1 MLRPYQQFALDS
13 VLHFLQTKPGNPVI
27 AMPTG
32 TGKSFIVAALIRE
45 VLRWPGQRCLVLTH
59 VKELIV
65 QNMEKARALCPGAD
79 IGVLSS
85 GLNAFDF
92 DHAILFG
99 GIGTVARRLDKIGA
113 FDLVIIDECHLV
125 NDSGETMY
133 AQTLRTLKER
143 NKRVRVI
150 GLSATPY
157 RMRGGMLTNGKI
169 FTDIAVDMASSQAF
183 LDLMA
188 AGYLAPLVPCR
199 TQKQFDVS
207 QMRVQAG
214 DYVQKELQEMLD
226 TLDVNSAVVTEI
238 LKHSESRKSWL
249 IFCTG
254 INHAKHVAELLRDR
268 GVTAH
273 AIHSLLSSEE
283 REQLLADFKAGKI
296 TALTNNNVLTTGF
309 DAPQVDLIAML
320 RPTRSPGLWVQMLGR
335 GTRPAE
341 GKKNCL
347 VLDFAGNTER
357 LGPINDVAIPRRR
370 SEAKIGERTEAPR
383 ARLCEAC
390 GIYSPLS
397 AQWCEHCGAD
407 FPVTQNLERKAST
420 RELISTGE
428 LTPEI
433 KDVLSVAYALHS
445 KEGKPDS
452 VRVDYHV
459 EFETIS
465 EYICLFHGGYATQ
478 RALRWWYD
486 HSPLKFVPGTAREFM
501 AATDILRKPTQIKVV
516 KNGKWWEI
524 VGRVFA

>member
-133 AQTLRTLKER
+133 AQTLRTLEE
-143 NKRVRVI
+143 
-150 GLSATPY
+150 SATPY

-254 INHAKHVAELLRDR
+254 INHAKHVAEL
-268 GVTAH
+268 
-273 AIHSLLSSEE
+273 
-283 REQLLADFKAGKI
+283 
-296 TALTNNNVLTTGF
+296 
-309 DAPQVDLIAML
+309 
-320 RPTRSPGLWVQMLGR
+320 
-335 GTRPAE
+335 
-341 GKKNCL
+341 
-347 VLDFAGNTER
+347 
-357 LGPINDVAIPRRR
+357 
-370 SEAKIGERTEAPR
+370 
-383 ARLCEAC
+383 
-390 GIYSPLS
+390 
-397 AQWCEHCGAD
+397 
-407 FPVTQNLERKAST
+407 
-420 RELISTGE
+420 
-428 LTPEI
+428 
-433 KDVLSVAYALHS
+433 
-445 KEGKPDS
+445 
-452 VRVDYHV
+452 
-459 EFETIS
+459 
-465 EYICLFHGGYATQ
+465 
-478 RALRWWYD
+478 
-486 HSPLKFVPGTAREFM
+486 
-501 AATDILRKPTQIKVV
+501 
-516 KNGKWWEI
+516 
-524 VGRVFA
+524 